1 MEQQRFVRKNTT
13 MFDAQRRQEK
23 KRARRSVFY
32 VFLFLAVSLVFLAVC
47 VAVFLNVENVTVNG
61 IERYSYEEIIEH
73 VPITVGENIYS
84 FDAEEIEANIM
95 QALPYV
101 GEVQIKRDLP
111 TTVVIEIIEKKP
123 YYAAELAGDTY
134 LMSADL
140 KVLEKLPDTSAEST
154 GLATLSLTSVRSCI
168 VGNALEFVDE
178 RTTDALNE
186 LYSCFEANY
195 IETKIRGVDV
205 RSRFDIY
212 IDYDNRFEVYLGDT
226 DNIDI
231 KIRFLVGVIDE
242 LGEGTKGE
250 IDISDHR
257 EAAVALS

>member
-23 KRARRSVFY
+23 KRVRRTVFY

-47 VAVFLNVENVTVNG
+47 VAVFLNVETVSVNG
-61 IERYSYEEIIEH
+61 IERYTYEQIIEY
-73 VPITVGENIYS
+73 VPIEIGDNIYS
-84 FDAEEIEANIM
+84 FDSDKIEENIM
-95 QALPYV
+95 QALPYI
-101 GEVQIKRDLP
+101 GEVEIKRDLP
-111 TTVVIEIIEKKP
+111 TTVVINITEKKP

-154 GLATLSLTSVRSCI
+154 GLATLSLTSVRHCI
-168 VGNALEFVDE
+168 VGNTLQFVDE
-178 RTTDALNE
+178 RTTDALME
-186 LYSCFEANY
+186 LYNSFEENF
-195 IETKIRGVDV
+195 INTKIKGVDV

-212 IDYDNRFEVYLGDT
+212 IDYDNRFQVYLGDT

-231 KIRFLVGVIDE
+231 KIRFLVGIIDE
-242 LGEGTKGE
+242 LEEGTKGK

>member
-23 KRARRSVFY
+23 KRARRTAFY

-47 VAVFLNVENVTVNG
+47 VAVFLNVETVCING
-61 IERYSYEEIIEH
+61 LERYSYDEVIQY

-84 FDAEEIEANIM
+84 FDADEIEANIL
-95 QALPYV
+95 QSLPYV
-101 GEVQIKRDLP
+101 GEVSIKRDLP
-111 TTVVIEIIEKKP
+111 TTVVIEIMEKKP

-134 LMSADL
+134 LLSSDL
-140 KVLEKLPDTSAEST
+140 RVLEKLPDTDAAST
-154 GLATLSLTSVRSCI
+154 GLATLTLTSVRKCI
-168 VGNALEFVDE
+168 VGNQLEFVDE
-178 RTTDALNE
+178 RTTDALIE
-186 LYSCFEANY
+186 LYSCFEDNY
-195 IETKIRGVDV
+195 IETKIKGVDV

-212 IDYDNRFEVYLGDT
+212 IDYDKRFNVYLGDT